1 MNENEAK
8 LAAALGRIKG
18 VTVDEAEIRT
28 HVMRPENVV
37 GAISDRG
44 REDAP
49 IIQNLPPQ
57 PGVSYELNIQGFIDA
72 LQSAL
77 TNLTAGY
84 SLRLRVDGVATLA
97 MVDWNWAKAPQDGS
111 ESWTPDVRMH
121 VASLSKIVTAIAMTK
136 LLNDQGMS
144 YDTPII
150 GFLPGY
156 WTKGP
161 SVNLITFRQLMDH
174 TSGLAF
180 DNTTSGTDFEFMK
193 EQVAAGTTH
202 LGQYSYQNM
211 NYGLCRILIA
221 TINGNI
227 PVDWTSPF
235 PVLNDQAWDS
245 ITLQAYQAFVNA
257 NVFTPSGVT
266 GATLYHEPADAL
278 AYNFPVSGNGWN
290 SGDLTSL
297 AGGTGWHMTLDQV
310 LAVMST
316 FRRSGTIMSPADA
329 QTMLDDGFGLNW
341 TVTTQLGTYY
351 AKIGGWSGDG
361 GRMEQSIAFFLPQQM
376 EFVLFVNSPVAFAAP
391 GQLLAYFDAG
401 TPGNV
406 SDPVIV
412 GFGGWEVFQFLFAGS
427 NLAGQDRI
435 YAVLSSAVTLNG
447 VQYQKG
453 QLLSYGDSGTPGN
466 VSDPVIVGFGGWEV
480 FQFLFAGSNLAGQ
493 DRIYAVNQQGQLL
506 SYGDTGTPGNVSD
519 PVIVGFGGWEVFQF
533 LFAGRNL
540 AGQDRIY
547 AVLSSAVTLDG
558 VQYQKG
564 QLLSYGDTGTPGNV
578 SDPVIVGFGGWTDF
592 QFLFA
597 GRNLAGQDRIYA
609 VNQQGQLLSYGDTGT
624 PGNVS
629 DPVIVGFG
637 GWTDFQ
643 FLFAGKN
650 SAGIDRIYGVWAIP
664 TSPPGQSLYSIVS
677 SAYTNNIVELTAL
690 K

>member
-1 MNENEAK
+1 MKENEAK
-8 LAAALGRIKG
+8 LAAALRRIKG
-18 VTVDEAEIRT
+18 VTVDEAAIRT

-44 REDAP
+44 REDVP
-49 IIQNLPPQ
+49 IVQNLPPQ

-227 PVDWTSPF
+227 PVDWTYPF

-316 FRRSGTIMSPADA
+316 FRRGGTIMSPADA

-391 GQLLAYFDAG
+391 GQLLSYFDAG

-412 GFGGWEVFQFLFAGS
+412 GFGGWEVFKFIFAGS
-427 NLAGQDRI
+427 NLAGH
-435 YAVLSSAVTLNG
+435 
-447 VQYQKG
+447 
-453 QLLSYGDSGTPGN
+453 
-466 VSDPVIVGFGGWEV
+466 
-480 FQFLFAGSNLAGQ
+480 

-506 SYGDTGTPGNVSD
+506 SYRDTGTPGNVSD
-519 PVIVGFGGWEVFQF
+519 PVIVGFGGWEV
-533 LFAGRNL
+533 
-540 AGQDRIY
+540 
-547 AVLSSAVTLDG
+547 
-558 VQYQKG
+558 
-564 QLLSYGDTGTPGNV
+564 
-578 SDPVIVGFGGWTDF
+578 F

-650 SAGIDRIYGVWAIP
+650 SAGIDRIYGVWALP

>member
-1 MNENEAK
+1 MKKNETK
-8 LAAALGRIKG
+8 LAAALGRIQG
-18 VTVDEAEIRT
+18 VKVDEAAIRA
-28 HVMRPENVV
+28 HVMRPENLV
-37 GAISDRG
+37 GVSSDRAT
-44 REDAP
+44 EDAP
-49 IIQNLPPQ
+49 IIQPPTPQ
-57 PGVSYELNIQGFIDA
+57 PGVSYELNIQGFVAD
-72 LQSAL
+72 LESAL
-77 TNLTAGY
+77 TYLTAGY
-84 SLRLRVDGVATLA
+84 SLRLQLDGVATLA

-150 GFLPGY
+150 GFLPEY
-156 WTKGP
+156 WSKGP
-161 SVNLITFRQLMDH
+161 DVNLITFRQLMDH

-193 EQVAAGTTH
+193 EQIAAGTTH
-202 LGQYSYQNM
+202 LGEYSYQNM

-227 PVDWTSPF
+227 PVDWTYPLPLRVF
-235 PVLNDQAWDS
+235 NDQAWDS
-245 ITLQAYQAFVNA
+245 ITLQAYQAYVNA
-257 NVFTPSGVT
+257 NVFSPSGVT
-266 GATLYHEPADAL
+266 GATLYHESGDAL

-290 SGDLTSL
+290 SGDLTTL

-310 LAVMST
+310 LSVMST

-341 TVTTQLGTYY
+341 TVPTQLGTYY
-351 AKIGGWSGDG
+351 AKIGGWQDNAGH
-361 GRMEQSIAFFLPQQM
+361 MEQSIAFFLPQQM
-376 EFVLFVNSPVAFAAP
+376 EFVLFVNSPIAFAAP
-391 GQLLAYFDAG
+391 GQLLSYGDAG

-412 GFGGWEVFQFLFAGS
+412 GFGGWEVFKFLFAGS
-427 NLAGQDRI
+427 NSVGQDRI
-435 YAVLSSAVTLNG
+435 YAANG
-447 VQYQKG
+447 QG

-466 VSDPVIVGFGGWEV
+466 VSDPVTVGFGGWEV
-480 FQFLFAGSNLAGQ
+480 FTFIFAGSNLAGQNRIYAVNQQGQLLSYGDSGTPGNVSDPVTVGFGGWEVFKFIFAGKNLAGQ

-506 SYGDTGTPGNVSD
+506 SYGDS
-519 PVIVGFGGWEVFQF
+519 
-533 LFAGRNL
+533 
-540 AGQDRIY
+540 
-547 AVLSSAVTLDG
+547 
-558 VQYQKG
+558 
-564 QLLSYGDTGTPGNV
+564 
-578 SDPVIVGFGGWTDF
+578 
-592 QFLFA
+592 
-597 GRNLAGQDRIYA
+597 
-609 VNQQGQLLSYGDTGT
+609 GT

-650 SAGIDRIYGVWAIP
+650 SAGINRIYGVWALP
-664 TSPPGQSLYSIVS
+664 TSPPGQDLYSIVS
-677 SAYTNNIVELTAL
+677 NAYINNIVEQSVLE
-690 K
+690 

>member
-18 VTVDEAEIRT
+18 VTVDEAAIRT
-28 HVMRPENVV
+28 HAMRSENVV

-44 REDAP
+44 RKDAP

-77 TNLTAGY
+77 TNLSAGY
-84 SLRLRVDGVATLA
+84 SLRLRVDGVTTLA

-156 WTKGP
+156 WNKGP

-227 PVDWTSPF
+227 PVDWTYPLW
-235 PVLNDQAWDS
+235 VLNDQAWDS

-341 TVTTQLGTYY
+341 TITTQLGTYY

-391 GQLLAYFDAG
+391 GQLLSYFDAG

-412 GFGGWEVFQFLFAGS
+412 GFGGWEVFQFLFAGR

-480 FQFLFAGSNLAGQ
+480 FKF
-493 DRIYAVNQQGQLL
+493 I
-506 SYGDTGTPGNVSD
+506 
-519 PVIVGFGGWEVFQF
+519 
-533 LFAGRNL
+533 FAGRNL
-540 AGQDRIY
+540 ADQDRIY
-547 AVLSSAVTLDG
+547 AVLSSAVTLNG

-564 QLLSYGDTGTPGNV
+564 QLLSYGDSGTPGNV
-578 SDPVIVGFGGWTDF
+578 SDPVIVGFGGWTDL

-650 SAGIDRIYGVWAIP
+650 SAGIDRIYGVWALP

>member
-1 MNENEAK
+1 
-8 LAAALGRIKG
+8 
-18 VTVDEAEIRT
+18 
-28 HVMRPENVV
+28 
-37 GAISDRG
+37 
-44 REDAP
+44 
-49 IIQNLPPQ
+49 
-57 PGVSYELNIQGFIDA
+57 
-72 LQSAL
+72 
-77 TNLTAGY
+77 
-84 SLRLRVDGVATLA
+84 
-97 MVDWNWAKAPQDGS
+97 
-111 ESWTPDVRMH
+111 
-121 VASLSKIVTAIAMTK
+121 MTK

-150 GFLPGY
+150 DFLPGY

-227 PVDWTSPF
+227 PVDWTYPF
-235 PVLNDQAWDS
+235 PISVFNDQAWDS
-245 ITLQAYQAFVNA
+245 ITLQAYQAYVNA
-257 NVFTPSGVT
+257 NVFSPSGVT
-266 GATLYHEPADAL
+266 GATLYHEAADAL
-278 AYNFPVSGNGWN
+278 AYNFPVSGHGWN
-290 SGDLTSL
+290 SGDLTTL

-341 TVTTQLGTYY
+341 TVTTPLGTYY

-376 EFVLFVNSPVAFAAP
+376 EFVLFVNSPIAFAAP
-391 GQLLAYFDAG
+391 GQLLSYGDAG

-412 GFGGWEVFQFLFAGS
+412 GFGGWEVFKFLFAGS
-427 NLAGQDRI
+427 NSVGQDRI
-435 YAVLSSAVTLNG
+435 YATNK
-447 VQYQKG
+447 QG

-466 VSDPVIVGFGGWEV
+466 VSDPVIVGSGGWEV
-480 FQFLFAGSNLAGQ
+480 FQFLFAGRNLAGQ
-493 DRIYAVNQQGQLL
+493 DRIYGVLSSAVTLNGVQYQKGQLL

-547 AVLSSAVTLDG
+547 GVLSSAVTLNG

-597 GRNLAGQDRIYA
+597 G
-609 VNQQGQLLSYGDTGT
+609 
-624 PGNVS
+624 
-629 DPVIVGFG
+629 
-637 GWTDFQ
+637 
-643 FLFAGKN
+643 KN
-650 SAGIDRIYGVWAIP
+650 SAGQDRIYGVWATP

-677 SAYTNNIVELTAL
+677 SAYINNIYITSGSEDW
-690 K
+690 

>member
-1 MNENEAK
+1 MKENEAK

-18 VTVDEAEIRT
+18 AKVDEVAIRA
-28 HVMRPENVV
+28 HVMRPKNLV
-37 GAISDRG
+37 GVSSDRG
-44 REDAP
+44 TEDAP
-49 IIQNLPPQ
+49 IIQPPPPQ
-57 PGVSYELNIQGFIDA
+57 PGLNYELNIQGFIAD

-84 SLRLRVDGVATLA
+84 SLRLQLDGVATLA

-150 GFLPGY
+150 DFLPGY

-193 EQVAAGTTH
+193 EQIAAGTTH

-227 PVDWTSPF
+227 PVDWTYPF
-235 PVLNDQAWDS
+235 PISVLNDQAWDS
-245 ITLQAYQAFVNA
+245 ITLQAYQAYVSA
-257 NVFTPSGVT
+257 NVFEPSGVT

-391 GQLLAYFDAG
+391 GQLLSYGDAG

-412 GFGGWEVFQFLFAGS
+412 GFGGWEVFKFLFAGSNSVGQDRIYATNKQGQLMSYGDSGTPGNVSDPVIVGFGGWEVFKFIFAGS
-427 NLAGQDRI
+427 NLAGQARI
-435 YAVLSSAVTLNG
+435 YAVNQQGQLLSYGDSGTPGNVSDPMIVGFGGWEVFKFIFAGSNLAGQNRIYAVN
-447 VQYQKG
+447 QNG

-466 VSDPVIVGFGGWEV
+466 VSDPVIVGFGGWTD
-480 FQFLFAGSNLAGQ
+480 FRFLFAGKDLAGQ
-493 DRIYAVNQQGQLL
+493 NCIYAVNQL
-506 SYGDTGTPGNVSD
+506 
-519 PVIVGFGGWEVFQF
+519 
-533 LFAGRNL
+533 
-540 AGQDRIY
+540 
-547 AVLSSAVTLDG
+547 
-558 VQYQKG
+558 
-564 QLLSYGDTGTPGNV
+564 
-578 SDPVIVGFGGWTDF
+578 
-592 QFLFA
+592 
-597 GRNLAGQDRIYA
+597 
-609 VNQQGQLLSYGDTGT
+609 GQLLSYGDTGT

-650 SAGIDRIYGVWAIP
+650 SPGIDRIYGVWALP

-677 SAYTNNIVELTAL
+677 NAYTNNLVEVQVNLA
-690 K
+690 KQ